1 MAAMSGAALSPA
13 PVGPRSGP
21 PIPPPSPPAE
31 LFDRLVVSGPP
42 RARRRGYAMPASVI
56 GHVVVIAALVTVPI
70 FWTTPPPDH
79 PDYVRALLY
88 NPPPPPPAP
97 LPKGSA
103 LIQKTEPAKPVTP
116 ETNPR
121 KPELEVQIPQEK
133 PLEPEAK
140 APESEQAG
148 SPNGS
153 DVGQAEGMEGGVE
166 GGVVGGVPGGVL
178 GGVVG
183 GTGDGPVMDYDQPPR
198 PIKMTR
204 PQYPQEAF
212 VKKIEGTVEVEILI
226 DANGRVVSARVVRS
240 IPLLDAAAVQ
250 TVYQWVFSPAMK
262 AGRPV
267 ATRAMAPVTFRIF

>member
-1 MAAMSGAALSPA
+1 MATMSDAALSPA

-21 PIPPPSPPAE
+21 SVPLPMPPAE
-31 LFDRLVVSGPP
+31 LFDRLVVSAPP
-42 RARRRGYAMPASVI
+42 RSRRGGYAMPASVV
-56 GHVVVIAALVTVPI
+56 GHVLVIAALVLVPI
-70 FWTTPPPDH
+70 FWAAPPPEH

-103 LIQKTEPAKPVTP
+103 LIQKTEPARPVTP

-121 KPELEVQIPQEK
+121 KPTLEVEIPQEK

-140 APESEQAG
+140 VPETEQAG
-148 SPNGS
+148 SPTGS
-153 DVGQAEGMEGGVE
+153 DIGLNEGMEGGVE

-183 GTGDGPVMDYDQPPR
+183 GTGDGAVMDWDQPPR
-198 PIKMTR
+198 LIKQTK
-204 PQYPQEAF
+204 PVYPQEAF
-212 VKKIEGTVEVEILI
+212 VKKIEGVVELEILI
-226 DANGRVVSARVVRS
+226 DANGRVVKARVLRS
-240 IPLLDAAAVQ
+240 IPLLDSAAVQ
-250 TVYQWVFSPAMK
+250 SVYQWVFSPALK

-267 ATRAMAPVTFRIF
+267 PTRAMAPVSFRIF

>member
-1 MAAMSGAALSPA
+1 MTPMSGAALTPV
-13 PVGPRSGP
+13 PVGPRR
-21 PIPPPSPPAE
+21 IVPPSARPDPPGG
-31 LFDRLVVSGPP
+31 LFDHLPVSAPEPLKRSFAFKSSVV
-42 RARRRGYAMPASVI
+42 
-56 GHVVVIAALVTVPI
+56 GHTLIIAGLILIPI
-70 FWTTPPPDH
+70 FWMAPPPEH

-103 LIQKTEPAKPVTP
+103 LIQKSEPARPTTP
-116 ETNPR
+116 ETHPR

-140 APESEQAG
+140 VPESEQAG
-148 SPNGS
+148 SPTGS
-153 DVGQAEGMEGGVE
+153 DAGLADGMEGGVD
-166 GGVVGGVPGGVL
+166 GGQVGGVPGGVL

-198 PIKMTR
+198 PIKITR

-212 VKKIEGTVEVEILI
+212 VKKIEGMVKVQILI
-226 DANGRVVSARVVRS
+226 DANGRVVNARVIQS

-262 AGRPV
+262 NGRPV
-267 ATRAMAPVTFRIF
+267 ATLAEAPVTFRIF

>member
-1 MAAMSGAALSPA
+1 MASMNGAGLSPA
-13 PVGPRSGP
+13 PMGPRSAP
-21 PIPPPSPPAE
+21 EAPPPAPPQE

-42 RARRRGYAMPASVI
+42 RSRRGGYAFPASLV
-56 GHVVVIAALVTVPI
+56 GHALVIALLVFVPI
-70 FWTTPPPDH
+70 FWMTPPPDH

-103 LIQKTEPAKPVTP
+103 LVQKTEPARPVTP

-133 PLEPEAK
+133 PLEREAK
-140 APESEQAG
+140 APETEQAG
-148 SPNGS
+148 SPTGS
-153 DVGQAEGMEGGVE
+153 DIGLAEGMEGGVE

-183 GTGDGPVMDYDQPPR
+183 GTGDGAVMDYDQPPR

-240 IPLLDAAAVQ
+240 IPLLDAAAVH

-262 AGRPV
+262 NGRPV

>member
-1 MAAMSGAALSPA
+1 MAAMNGAAVSPA
-13 PVGPRSGP
+13 PMGPRPGRPAP
-21 PIPPPSPPAE
+21 PLSPPQE
-31 LFDRLVVSGPP
+31 LFDRLVVSAP
-42 RARRRGYAMPASVI
+42 RRSRRGGYAFPVSLV
-56 GHVVVIAALVTVPI
+56 GHAVVIALLVFVPI
-70 FWTTPPPDH
+70 FWITPPPEH

-103 LIQKTEPAKPVTP
+103 LIEKPEPVKPVTP

-133 PLEPEAK
+133 PLEPEARV
-140 APESEQAG
+140 PESEQAG
-148 SPNGS
+148 SATGS
-153 DVGQAEGMEGGVE
+153 DLGLAEGMEGGVE

-178 GGVVG
+178 GGMVG

-250 TVYQWVFSPAMK
+250 TVYQWVFSPAVK
-262 AGRPV
+262 NGRPV

>member
-1 MAAMSGAALSPA
+1 MTAMSGAALSPA
-13 PVGPRSGP
+13 PMGPRSGP
-21 PIPPPSPPAE
+21 PPPPPPTE

-56 GHVVVIAALVTVPI
+56 GHVLVIAALVTVPI
-70 FWTTPPPDH
+70 FWATPPPEH

-121 KPELEVQIPQEK
+121 KPQLEVEIPQDK

-140 APESEQAG
+140 VPETEQAG
-148 SPNGS
+148 SPTGS
-153 DVGQAEGMEGGVE
+153 DIGLADGMEGGVE

-183 GTGDGPVMDYDQPPR
+183 GTGDGPVLDYDQPPR
-198 PIKMTR
+198 PIKLTK
-204 PQYPQEAF
+204 PVYPQEAF
-212 VKKIEGTVEVEILI
+212 VKKIEGVVEVDILI
-226 DANGRVVSARVVRS
+226 DANGRVVNARIKRS
-240 IPLLDAAAVQ
+240 IPLLDAAALQCVRE
-250 TVYQWVFSPAMK
+250 WIFSPAMK
-262 AGRPV
+262 GGRPV
-267 ATRAMAPVTFRIF
+267 ATLAQAPVTFRIF

>member
-1 MAAMSGAALSPA
+1 MSAMSGAALGPA
-13 PVGPRSGP
+13 PVGPPRFL
-21 PIPPPSPPAE
+21 PPSARPDPPGG
-31 LFDRLVVSGPP
+31 LFDHLPVSSPEPLKRSFAFKSSVV
-42 RARRRGYAMPASVI
+42 
-56 GHVVVIAALVTVPI
+56 GHTLIIAALVLIPI
-70 FWTTPPPDH
+70 FWMTPAPEH

-103 LIQKTEPAKPVTP
+103 LIQKPETAKPVTP
-116 ETNPR
+116 ETHPR

-140 APESEQAG
+140 VSESEQSG
-148 SPNGS
+148 SPTGS
-153 DVGQAEGMEGGVE
+153 ETGLAEGMEGGVD

-178 GGVVG
+178 GGVIG
-183 GTGDGPVMDYDQPPR
+183 GTGDGPVMDYDSPPR

-240 IPLLDAAAVQ
+240 IPLLDAAALQ
-250 TVYQWVFSPAMK
+250 TVYQWIFSPAMK
-262 AGRPV
+262 NGRPV

>member
-1 MAAMSGAALSPA
+1 MTPMSGAALTPV
-13 PVGPRSGP
+13 PVGPRR
-21 PIPPPSPPAE
+21 IVPPSARPDPPGG
-31 LFDRLVVSGPP
+31 LFDHLPVSAPEPLKRSFAFKSSVVGHTLIIAGLVL
-42 RARRRGYAMPASVI
+42 I
-56 GHVVVIAALVTVPI
+56 PI
-70 FWTTPPPDH
+70 FWMAPPPEH

-103 LIQKTEPAKPVTP
+103 LIQKSEPARPTTP
-116 ETNPR
+116 ETHPR

-140 APESEQAG
+140 VPESEQAG
-148 SPNGS
+148 SPTGS
-153 DVGQAEGMEGGVE
+153 DAGLADGMEGGVD
-166 GGVVGGVPGGVL
+166 GGQVGGVPGGVL

-198 PIKMTR
+198 PIKITR

-212 VKKIEGTVEVEILI
+212 VKKIEGMVKVQILI
-226 DANGRVVSARVVRS
+226 DANGRVVNARVIQS
-240 IPLLDAAAVQ
+240 IPLLDAAALQ

-262 AGRPV
+262 NGRPV
-267 ATRAMAPVTFRIF
+267 ATLAEAPVTFRIF

>member
-1 MAAMSGAALSPA
+1 MTPMSGAALTPV
-13 PVGPRSGP
+13 PVGPRR
-21 PIPPPSPPAE
+21 IVPPSARPDPPGG
-31 LFDRLVVSGPP
+31 LFDHLPVSAPEPLKRSFAFKSSVV
-42 RARRRGYAMPASVI
+42 
-56 GHVVVIAALVTVPI
+56 GHTLIIAGLILIPI
-70 FWTTPPPDH
+70 FWMAPPPEH

-103 LIQKTEPAKPVTP
+103 LIQKSEPARPTTP
-116 ETNPR
+116 ETHPR

-140 APESEQAG
+140 VPESEQAG
-148 SPNGS
+148 SPTGS
-153 DVGQAEGMEGGVE
+153 DAGLADGMEGGVD
-166 GGVVGGVPGGVL
+166 GGQVGGVPGGVL

-198 PIKMTR
+198 PIKITR

-212 VKKIEGTVEVEILI
+212 VKKIEGMVKVQILI
-226 DANGRVVSARVVRS
+226 DANGRVVNARVIQS
-240 IPLLDAAAVQ
+240 IPLLDAAALQ

-262 AGRPV
+262 NGRPV
-267 ATRAMAPVTFRIF
+267 ATLAEAPVTFRIF